1 MIRLDL
7 LVALIALAAS
17 RPVAMTQ
24 ETVRVEGKV
33 PEVCQTQI
41 ADGVILFDVSGTAT
55 ARIDQQS
62 SKARSI
68 RRLEILSGDYSN
80 GQFNGPL
87 TRVRSSLGRSG
98 QFRF

>member
-7 LVALIALAAS
+7 LVAVIALATGAS

-24 ETVRVEGKV
+24 ETVRVDGKV
-33 PEVCQTQI
+33 PEACQTQI
-41 ADGVILFDVSGTAT
+41 ADGVILFEVSGTVR

-62 SKARSI
+62 SKARTI
-68 RRLEILSGDYSN
+68 CRLEILSGDYSG

-87 TRVRSSLGRSG
+87 TSGLYSLKYY
-98 QFRF
+98 